1 MKVLTYQSVAAWAA
15 LLALLALDGV
25 SGDAA
30 LVEELGLRG
39 AAQLLVAHAAV
50 DLQRS
55 VKSENQV

>member
-55 VKSENQV
+55 VKS